1 MPQETKRAS
10 DMDYQIGQAI
20 ANIRQIKGMSQTTLG
35 EALDVTFQQVQKYE
49 KGQNRLSV
57 VALIKICRKL
67 EISPMEIIGSYV
79 GQPSETTGLAA
90 HINKLNERLARIR
103 SIATEK

>member
-1 MPQETKRAS
+1 MPQETKRTS
-10 DMDYQIGQAI
+10 EIDFQIGQAI
-20 ANIRQIKGMSQTTLG
+20 ANIRQIRGMSQSDLG

-57 VALIKICRKL
+57 VALIKVCRKL
-67 EISPMEIIGSYV
+67 EISPMEIIGQHV

-90 HINKLNERLARIR
+90 RVRQLNERLARIR
-103 SIATEK
+103 SIAAEK